1 MNSKIWIFENKCIR
15 NSKIIA
21 DFISLVNFQ
30 PKARSKPTV
39 LGKYQDFLLDLLQV
53 QCRAFV
59 FIDFYLTSRNAKQ
72 ILFQKMESTRQVAVD
87 KKSIPKQLGLFFY
100 AFWHTANKP
109 ISYF

>member
-59 FIDFYLTSRNAKQ
+59 FIDFYLTSRNAKTDIISKNGINASGCCRQ
-72 ILFQKMESTRQVAVD
+72 KIDPKTIRIILLCILAYRK
-87 KKSIPKQLGLFFY
+87 
-100 AFWHTANKP
+100 
-109 ISYF
+109 